1 MATPVYGKQFI
12 RFAETGLVPDG
23 DAIPQFRVVSID
35 NAPATEPPTLAL
47 TGAEPFFGVLQQ
59 DVDAVDP
66 DKATT
71 HQRLG
76 TVATSGLLLVEAS
89 ATNPPVQGTELE
101 VDGNGIAVTAGGN
114 LGTAVVTSGGTAQ
127 VRQMVTIGGTY
138 MALCSF
144 G

>member
-12 RFAETGLVPDG
+12 RFAETGLVAETDS
-23 DAIPQFRVVSID
+23 IPQFRVVSID
-35 NAPATEPPTLAL
+35 NTPATEPPTVQLN
-47 TGAEPFFGVLQQ
+47 GSEPFFGVIQQ
-59 DVDAVDP
+59 DVDAVDA

-71 HQRLG
+71 FQRLA

-89 ATNPPVQGTELE
+89 ATNPPVQGTALE
-101 VDGNGIAVTAGGN
+101 VDGNGIAVSGG

-127 VRQMVTIGGTY
+127 VRQVVTIGGVY